1 MCRYSSIRPGRKTGD
16 PKVTDIKAIA
26 YLPDGLIK
34 VKLDYNAEWMEL
46 PQRPKRLPVIE
57 HYESLHTAQLRI
69 QDSKFKHLQEL
80 KSLLP
85 LDC

>member
-34 VKLDYNAEWMEL
+34 VKLDYNAE
-46 PQRPKRLPVIE
+46 
-57 HYESLHTAQLRI
+57 
-69 QDSKFKHLQEL
+69 
-80 KSLLP
+80 
-85 LDC
+85 